1 MTSARPFYSP
11 PANCQVPELGEKW
24 AFILGRRTE
33 GYFVEV
39 GAYDGENFSNTSCLA
54 DAGWAGLYVEPIEE
68 FAEKCRARH
77 SGNSRV
83 SVLNCAA
90 SDAAGAAQ
98 IFLGDTLTTL
108 VGDQVADYAKIDWAK
123 NLHRGESREIKT
135 ERLDVLLEEAKAP
148 IGFDVLV
155 VDVEGAEEKVIN
167 GFDIARWRP
176 KVILI
181 ELEDEHPDFRENT
194 RVVNSVTAI
203 RQKIELAGYTLYF
216 KDHINSMY
224 LRADV
229 HARIGKKEPRLSPQ
243 PKVAIGLPTY
253 NRVDMLKEAVQSI
266 QRQTFQDFELI
277 ISDNCSPDPQVAEA
291 CIDWAEGD
299 SKITYIRQLTNIG
312 ATGNILAVLGKTNAP
327 LFMWASDDDLWDE
340 KFLDKAVRA
349 LDADSSISAWMCHLR
364 VIDTT
369 GAVVREIPNLSR
381 YSSTDQKMMDLARF
395 IADPECLGKGNL
407 FYAVYKRSQ
416 LDSIVQK
423 VTPYFHDWGPD
434 MIFLYAFLCR
444 ANMKVDP
451 DIYFCKRLA
460 PQEVGFIPVDP
471 RQHIVPW
478 EHAGKYYW
486 TLVEISRNTPYFL
499 FTYLAV
505 RARYVYDVLYWRLK
519 LKRHAPWRPPRS
531 APQIAQPVP
540 KATQPGPQAAQP
552 GPPAEHVA
560 PGSGRPDPDLL
571 AATKKRFIEE
581 FREGH
586 YVRHNQRRQE
596 HLASLGLRIE
606 GRSVLELGA
615 GIGDHTTFF
624 IDRNCSIC
632 VSDGRPEL
640 FEIIRE
646 RYSWMRTELLDLE
659 NPDPKFQDAY
669 EIVYAYGLLY
679 HLNNPACAL
688 DTMAKWCGDMLL
700 LETAVSANDNAGEN
714 LVFEHKEF
722 GSQSVS
728 GTGCRPS
735 RLWVFEYLKRLFPY
749 VYTTKTQPWHPE
761 FPLDWNNIPPDAAM
775 IRAVFVASRTPL
787 DLPTLTPKLPRKQV
801 RH

>member
-1 MTSARPFYSP
+1 MNPPRPFYTP

-24 AFILGRRTE
+24 DFILGRRSE

-77 SGNSRV
+77 SGNPRV

-90 SDAAGAAQ
+90 SDAAGVAQ

-123 NLHRGESREIKT
+123 NLHQGESREIRT

-155 VDVEGAEEKVIN
+155 VDVEGAEDKVVN
-167 GFDIARWRP
+167 GFDIAKWHP

-181 ELEDEHPDFRENT
+181 ELEDEHPDFRDNP
-194 RVVNSVTAI
+194 RVVASVTAI
-203 RQKIELAGYTLYF
+203 REKIERAGYTLHF

-224 LRADV
+224 LRSDV
-229 HARIGKKEPRLSPQ
+229 AARIEKKAARASGGPAVS
-243 PKVAIGLPTY
+243 IGLPTY
-253 NRVDMLKEAVQSI
+253 NRLGMLKEAVNSI
-266 QRQTFQDFELI
+266 LRQTLRDFELV
-277 ISDNCSPDPQVAEA
+277 ISDNCSPDPQVLDT
-291 CIDWAEGD
+291 CLDWAEGD
-299 SKITYIRQLTNIG
+299 ARITYIRQRTNIG
-312 ATGNILAVLGKTNAP
+312 AITNFLIALEKTNGP
-327 LFMWASDDDLWDE
+327 LFMWASDDDLWDPL
-340 KFLDKAVRA
+340 FLEKAVQA
-349 LDADSSISAWMCHLR
+349 LNQDNSIAAWMCHIR
-364 VIDTT
+364 VIDAT
-369 GAVVREIPNLSR
+369 GAVVRELPNFSKF
-381 YSSTDQKMMDLARF
+381 SSTALKPVGLARF
-395 IADPECLGKGNL
+395 LADPECMGKANL
-407 FYAVYKRSQ
+407 VWSVFRRAE
-416 LDSIVQK
+416 LDATMERVLPFI
-423 VTPYFHDWGPD
+423 HDWGLD
-434 MIFLYAFLCR
+434 MILVYAFMCR
-444 ANMKVDP
+444 ASMRVDP
-451 DIYFCKRLA
+451 EVYFCKRIA
-460 PQEVGFIPVDP
+460 PHEVGFIPADP
-471 RQHIVPW
+471 REYIVPW
-478 EHAGKYYW
+478 EGAGKYYW
-486 TLVEISRNTPYFL
+486 TLMEVSRGTPYHL

-505 RARYVYDVLYWRLK
+505 RVRYVYDVLYWRLK
-519 LKRHAPWRPPRS
+519 LKRHAPWRPPQS
-531 APQIAQPVP
+531 APPAAAPVASPAAAPAAPAQQISDGNAN
-540 KATQPGPQAAQP
+540 
-552 GPPAEHVA
+552 
-560 PGSGRPDPDLL
+560 PDSSADPL
-571 AATKKRFIEE
+571 AATKKRFIDE
-581 FREGH
+581 FRDGH

-596 HLASLGLRIE
+596 HLASLGLKIE

-640 FEIIRE
+640 YEIIRD

-659 NPDPKFQDAY
+659 KPDPNFQDVY

-679 HLNNPACAL
+679 HLDDPARAL
-688 DTMAKWCGDMLL
+688 ETMAKWCGDMLL
-700 LETAVSANDNAGEN
+700 LETAVSADDNVGEN

-735 RLWVFEYLKRLFPY
+735 RAWVFNYLKRLFPY
-749 VYTTKTQPWHPE
+749 VYATKTQPWHPE
-761 FPLDWNNIPPDAAM
+761 FPLDWDNIPADAKLT
-775 IRAVFVASRTPL
+775 RAIYVASRTPL
-787 DLPTLTPKLPRKQV
+787 DLPTLTSKLPRKHI